1 MQDSRSA
8 GVAAK
13 ADAGRTGKTTAAPI
27 AKMATNRLVV
37 LSPDTLVTLSSREI
51 KGLEYRVLYTVLGR
65 LQGVYADS
73 ASKSG
78 QIWLETIELQ
88 RLQKLS
94 TYLNLFAAD
103 RDFYPH
109 KRL

>member
-13 ADAGRTGKTTAAPI
+13 AGAGRTGKTTAAPI

-51 KGLEYRVLYTVLGR
+51 KGLEYRVLYTVLR
-65 LQGVYADS
+65 LLQGVYADS
-73 ASKSG
+73 VSKKG
-78 QIWLETIELQ
+78 EICLETLG
-88 RLQKLS
+88 LHWFQKLS
-94 TYLNLFAAD
+94 TYLNLLAAD
-103 RDFYPH
+103 RDFYPP
-109 KRL
+109 KRF